1 MSKINNNILKLKI
14 ESIAKTLIKKSEET
28 KTNFLT
34 TNKFPEESKQNN
46 LNLSTNTLKDSLSCL
61 EDFKNNFYKDVNI
74 KKIQTNYYK
83 KNSNINNI
91 YKYNNYSS
99 ICSKGTLS
107 SDDLNNINSINN
119 LYKKDKIQSVNI
131 KLNNLKNNENEDE
144 KKIRNI
150 LLNKINI
157 EELKGLKKIY
167 EQMINIFNNVKNED
181 KIIKNNSDE
190 TDDYINKLKILSFHY
205 IKALLSENIE
215 YVTKLFYDSIE
226 MNKFIL
232 YQIYLFLS
240 IIYLKEN
247 KLNEYLLLSYKTI
260 LLYSSKNFDNI
271 FDIIID
277 FTLFYDEK
285 KNQNIISLNKIIISI
300 LKTLTDVPSNH
311 QIMYYIMPV
320 QNTIEISGDYNNLDI
335 EQIINKRISGI
346 NNLLILLKEN
356 KDLSEKLHQL
366 EVDEI
371 KLAELYNNMENTY
384 EIEEVINKN
393 GEMIETENNIEKIL
407 PEIDEKKYK
416 YIVILELDET
426 LVHYCEEKDN
436 YFVIVRYGCENF
448 IEYINNFC
456 EVIVVSTSGIEY
468 SDIIIDN
475 LDKNKS
481 LINNRIYN
489 DNFKDLDLSK
499 INRDMNKTFFI
510 CHEYNFLNAPKSN
523 IIKLKEFDGDEKDKE
538 FVKLH
543 EEFKKIENE
552 KIDDV
557 KTIITEIQNNIEKE
571 VIEDI

>member
-14 ESIAKTLIKKSEET
+14 ESIAKALIKKSEET

-320 QNTIEISGDYNNLDI
+320 QNTIEISGDNNNLDI

-371 KLAELYNNMENTY
+371 KLEELYNNMENTY

-468 SDIIIDN
+468 SDIIINN

>member
-1 MSKINNNILKLKI
+1 M
-14 ESIAKTLIKKSEET
+14 
-28 KTNFLT
+28 
-34 TNKFPEESKQNN
+34 
-46 LNLSTNTLKDSLSCL
+46 NLSTNTLKDSLSCL

-119 LYKKDKIQSVNI
+119 LYKKDKIQSINI

-407 PEIDEKKYK
+407 PEIDAKKYK

-468 SDIIIDN
+468 SDIIINN

-538 FVKLH
+538 FIKLH

-557 KTIITEIQNNIEKE
+557 KTIITEIQNNIEKSY
-571 VIEDI
+571 

>member
-14 ESIAKTLIKKSEET
+14 ESIAKALIKKSEET

-83 KNSNINNI
+83 KNSNINNV

-320 QNTIEISGDYNNLDI
+320 QNTIEISGDNNNLDI

-371 KLAELYNNMENTY
+371 KLEELYNNMENTY

-407 PEIDEKKYK
+407 PEIDAKKYK

-468 SDIIIDN
+468 SDIIINN

-538 FVKLH
+538 FIKLH

>member
-14 ESIAKTLIKKSEET
+14 ESIAKALIKKSEET

-119 LYKKDKIQSVNI
+119 LYKKDKIQSINI

-157 EELKGLKKIY
+157 EELKELKKIY

-468 SDIIIDN
+468 SDIIINN

>member
-14 ESIAKTLIKKSEET
+14 ESIAKALIKKSEET

-320 QNTIEISGDYNNLDI
+320 QNTIEISGDNNNLDI

-371 KLAELYNNMENTY
+371 KLEELYNNMENTY

-468 SDIIIDN
+468 SDIIINN

-538 FVKLH
+538 FIKLH

>member
-1 MSKINNNILKLKI
+1 
-14 ESIAKTLIKKSEET
+14 
-28 KTNFLT
+28 
-34 TNKFPEESKQNN
+34 
-46 LNLSTNTLKDSLSCL
+46 
-61 EDFKNNFYKDVNI
+61 
-74 KKIQTNYYK
+74 
-83 KNSNINNI
+83 
-91 YKYNNYSS
+91 
-99 ICSKGTLS
+99 
-107 SDDLNNINSINN
+107 
-119 LYKKDKIQSVNI
+119 
-131 KLNNLKNNENEDE
+131 
-144 KKIRNI
+144 
-150 LLNKINI
+150 
-157 EELKGLKKIY
+157 
-167 EQMINIFNNVKNED
+167 
-181 KIIKNNSDE
+181 
-190 TDDYINKLKILSFHY
+190 
-205 IKALLSENIE
+205 
-215 YVTKLFYDSIE
+215 
-226 MNKFIL
+226 
-232 YQIYLFLS
+232 
-240 IIYLKEN
+240 
-247 KLNEYLLLSYKTI
+247 
-260 LLYSSKNFDNI
+260 
-271 FDIIID
+271 
-277 FTLFYDEK
+277 
-285 KNQNIISLNKIIISI
+285 
-300 LKTLTDVPSNH
+300 
-311 QIMYYIMPV
+311 MPV
-320 QNTIEISGDYNNLDI
+320 QNTIEISDDYNNLDI
-335 EQIINKRISGI
+335 EQITNKRISGI

-371 KLAELYNNMENTY
+371 KLEELYNNMENTY

-468 SDIIIDN
+468 SDIIINN

-538 FVKLH
+538 FIKLH

>member
-14 ESIAKTLIKKSEET
+14 ESIAKALIKKSEET

-119 LYKKDKIQSVNI
+119 LYKKDKIQSINI

-157 EELKGLKKIY
+157 EELKELKKIY

-320 QNTIEISGDYNNLDI
+320 QNTIEISGDNNNLDI

-468 SDIIIDN
+468 SDIIINN

>member
-14 ESIAKTLIKKSEET
+14 ESIAKALIKKSEET

-320 QNTIEISGDYNNLDI
+320 QNTIEISGDNNNLDI

-468 SDIIIDN
+468 SDIIINN

>member
-14 ESIAKTLIKKSEET
+14 ESIAKALIKKSEET

-119 LYKKDKIQSVNI
+119 LYKKDKIQSINI

-320 QNTIEISGDYNNLDI
+320 QNTIEISGDNNNLDI

-468 SDIIIDN
+468 SDIIINN

-538 FVKLH
+538 FIKLH

-557 KTIITEIQNNIEKE
+557 KTIITEIQNNIEKSY
-571 VIEDI
+571 